1 MSRLELR
8 AADGLHQRNED
19 NMEQMIGGKWL
30 RCSTADLERTRTE
43 PQPFFPGSP
52 CRWFNV
58 LHGPQRVPQW
68 AGEGPGGHV
77 CRGQGVKQDTANV
90 LQRRLGKTELRDR
103 WEQTPSERR
112 GVRSRTEVTPAVTVQ
127 GPKDRGVRES
137 DNR

>member
-1 MSRLELR
+1 M
-8 AADGLHQRNED
+8 
-19 NMEQMIGGKWL
+19 
-30 RCSTADLERTRTE
+30 
-43 PQPFFPGSP
+43 
-52 CRWFNV
+52 
-58 LHGPQRVPQW
+58 
-68 AGEGPGGHV
+68 